1 MNNDVRR
8 LTDGAMMCAIVG
20 AVLLINRQ
28 LGGLFQ
34 DMFLFL
40 FPIPMVFY
48 SAKYG
53 MKDSWVVFAAMCL
66 LGFFLG
72 GIPTLFYVASE
83 SLIGMVYGGGIYA
96 HRDSHKI
103 VLFTMIMGAL
113 VNVISTVIFA
123 SVFGYDLAAETKE
136 MSEMMNTV
144 FAQTGATIP
153 PTVDLNQFIRTI
165 IVVSAILT
173 GVLQGLVT
181 HLLSRLLLKRLRF
194 PIDPP
199 TPLADYYPPKWT
211 GYLGFV
217 GFMAYYYSLLRP
229 LENQLHQSILQGLG
243 MCGFIYLLAF
253 GYIGVVVYFAIRRN
267 GKTGMG
273 VLIGILLI
281 FIMPVAL
288 VIFGFLYITT
298 DMHRKLREGAANA

>member
-1 MNNDVRR
+1 
-8 LTDGAMMCAIVG
+8 MMCAIVG

-298 DMHRKLREGAANA
+298 DMHRKLREGTANA

>member
-83 SLIGMVYGGGIYA
+83 SLIGMVYGGGVYA

-253 GYIGVVVYFAIRRN
+253 GYIGVVVYYAIRHN

-298 DMHRKLREGAANA
+298 DMHRKLREGTANA

>member
-1 MNNDVRR
+1 
-8 LTDGAMMCAIVG
+8 MMCAIVG

-144 FAQTGATIP
+144 FAQTGAAIP

-253 GYIGVVVYFAIRRN
+253 GYIGVVVYYAIRHN

-298 DMHRKLREGAANA
+298 DMHRKLREGTANA